1 MNNHFV
7 WQWRINYTLRF
18 NQVIYW
24 LQRIPLLGH
33 LFSPAWFKAQ
43 KTKTAFSILV
53 IIFNFFIQFLRKV
66 LYYGLLWL
74 FAIILS
80 QISAQKAQNEGQVLN
95 IYMLLLISFNLILGS
110 LSQLIPV
117 ERGNQLEVIFIK
129 IFMAEPY
136 TFYRSKYLRQALE
149 YLIFNGIVGMYFFW
163 KNGIHPAH
171 IFSFLILV
179 TGLRLLLNIIGFY
192 CYRLKDKQ
200 PDLWLNVIVITAM
213 VIAFLGTAFFIWQKD
228 YFKLNLEPLFDWR
241 AARAGVALGLLALW
255 LWLISKER
263 INRAAYRLISFE
275 TLKTAEAETDNIS
288 TIEVA
293 ITDED
298 LQLSEDDQKLN
309 SVLVRT
315 IGAREANYYSGVS
328 YLNQIFFKR
337 LGHLFLKQIR
347 WRALILIVLFT
358 AAIGASIYFRDQL
371 IDENGDTPMYI
382 MPFISV
388 ILCYGINLGEF
399 FTKFCFYHL
408 DRKMMK
414 YSFYR
419 DPALILE
426 SIKIRFWQNFLYNL
440 PLLLIMLIGTGGL
453 YLAIDRSDVG
463 NLLLTWLTQI
473 VVMLM
478 FSMHFLIM
486 YYTLQPFT
494 ESLQSKSPSYTIING
509 IIYILV
515 FFSGNLL
522 TKENFYFYPLF
533 FIAVSVVYIPLGLY
547 LVYKLA
553 PRQFKL
559 R

>member
-1 MNNHFV
+1 M
-7 WQWRINYTLRF
+7 
-18 NQVIYW
+18 
-24 LQRIPLLGH
+24 
-33 LFSPAWFKAQ
+33 
-43 KTKTAFSILV
+43 
-53 IIFNFFIQFLRKV
+53 IIFNFFIKLLRKV
-66 LYYGLLWL
+66 LYYGFLLL
-74 FAIILS
+74 LAIILS
-80 QISAQKAQNEGQVLN
+80 QISTPEVPDEGQVLN

-110 LSQLIPV
+110 LLQLISI
-117 ERGNQLEVIFIK
+117 ERGNQLEVIFVK

-149 YLIFNGIVGMYFFW
+149 YLIFDGVVGMYFFW
-163 KNGIHPAH
+163 INSIHPAH
-171 IFSFLILV
+171 MFSFLILV

-200 PDLWLNVIVITAM
+200 PDLWLNVIVITAVVM
-213 VIAFLGTAFFIWQKD
+213 AFFGTAFFIWQKD
-228 YFKLNLEPLFDWR
+228 DFNLNIEPLFDWR
-241 AARAGVALGLLALW
+241 AVGAGVALGLLALW

-263 INRAAYRLISFE
+263 INRATYRLISFE
-275 TLKTAEAETDNIS
+275 TLKTTEAEIDNIS
-288 TIEVA
+288 A
-293 ITDED
+293 IGVSISDDD
-298 LQLSEDDQKLN
+298 LQLSEDDQKIN

-315 IGAREANYYSGVS
+315 AGAREGNYCSGVS

-337 LGHLFLKQIR
+337 LGHLFFKKIR
-347 WRALILIVLFT
+347 WRALILIILFIV
-358 AAIGASIYFRDQL
+358 AIGASIYFRDQL
-371 IDENGDTPMYI
+371 IDENGDTLMYI

-388 ILCYGINLGEF
+388 LLCYGVNLGEF

-419 DPALILE
+419 DPTLILE

-494 ESLQSKSPSYTIING
+494 ESLQSKGPPYTIING

-522 TKENFYFYPLF
+522 TKDNFYFYPLF
-533 FIAVSVVYIPLGLY
+533 FIGVSVIYIPLGLY